1 MMSSRG
7 RGRGRNNSRGGSG
20 RGRGNSNS
28 SRPSNSNSK
37 ELKFSQNVTG
47 ASGVAYGTVKD
58 AILRHIQSYYDGG
71 YDIAKSLR
79 DGTKLDLSSSEPRRV
94 ISQATDEKVRAIEQD
109 GRETSQVAK
118 TEPRRASRKP
128 EM

>member
-1 MMSSRG
+1 MSARG
-7 RGRGRNNSRGGSG
+7 RGRGRNNSCGGSG

-28 SRPSNSNSK
+28 NRPSNSNSK

-71 YDIAKSLR
+71 FDIAKSLR
-79 DGTKLDLSSSEPRRV
+79 DGTKLDLSSSEPRRD
-94 ISQATDEKVRAIEQD
+94 ISTATEEKVRSIEQD
-109 GRETSQVAK
+109 VFNIKYELR
-118 TEPRRASRKP
+118 
-128 EM
+128 

>member
-1 MMSSRG
+1 MSSRG

-28 SRPSNSNSK
+28 SRPSNSNSNSNSK

-79 DGTKLDLSSSEPRRV
+79 DGTKLDLSSSEPTRV
-94 ISQATDEKVRAIEQD
+94 ISNKSDEATRLIEQD
-109 GRETSQVAK
+109 GFNIKFELR
-118 TEPRRASRKP
+118 
-128 EM
+128 